1 MAAISASR
9 NGSAPTVR
17 QWKWRAIF
25 GLIVFSCGAAFI
37 TDRVAFSYPLPMLDG
52 PLTLV
57 IPAHNEAAN
66 MVKVIGGSVGTLSRL
81 APEWEIVLVDDGS
94 TDDTVDVSRRTMCG
108 QASRLRVIRHEGKRG
123 YGVTVADGLRSAR
136 TEYVAFMDG
145 DGQIDPADL
154 VTLGGLMESADLAAG
169 WRQHRADPGYRL
181 VIAGVFNLLVRGLY
195 GVRVRDLD
203 CGLKLMRRQVL
214 EAAAPLLARS
224 ALLNTEL
231 YFKAQRSGLRI
242 TQVPVRHYPRV
253 AGVRSGARLIPIL
266 RAIRDLVWLR
276 LRLARGWRAPMAAR
290 PVPESS

>member
-1 MAAISASR
+1 MAAINAST
-9 NGSAPTVR
+9 NGSASTKPR
-17 QWKWRAIF
+17 RAMVD
-25 GLIVFSCGAAFI
+25 LTVFSWGAAFI
-37 TDRVAFSYPLPMLDG
+37 TDRVAFSYPVPMLDG

-66 MVKVIGGSVGTLSRL
+66 MVKVMGGSVRTLSGL

-94 TDDTVDVSRRTMCG
+94 TDNTVDVARRAMG
-108 QASRLRVIRHEGKRG
+108 ADAGRLRVIRHDAKRG

-136 TEYVAFMDG
+136 TDYVAFMDG
-145 DGQIDPADL
+145 DGQFDPGDL
-154 VTLGGLMESADLAAG
+154 TTLAGLMGSADLAAG
-169 WRQHRADPGYRL
+169 WRQQRADPGYRL
-181 VIAGVFNLLVRGLY
+181 VIAGVFNFLVRAFY

-266 RAIRDLVWLR
+266 RAIRDLLWLR
-276 LRLARGWRAPMAAR
+276 LRLARGWRAPVPAR